1 MYVILVRLVHAVTR
15 HTFYQKVAAS
25 HEEKISLLMIL
36 PIFYF

>member
-1 MYVILVRLVHAVTR
+1 MYVILVRLVHAVR